1 MNFPTLFKLDQNGK
15 VRQWTIKVSGNS
27 YHMESGV
34 VGGAITVSKPT
45 YSKAKNVG
53 RSNAT
58 TAEEQA
64 QLDAKRRWD
73 SRVENGAVTDIET
86 AKKGVDLPFFK
97 PMLANGYNQKKI
109 EFPMWS
115 QPKLD
120 GIRCIVRLEDGVIVA
135 RSRNGKVIDCVEH
148 IKKSTKLVFDE
159 YPNAIL
165 DGELYNHDLKDNF
178 NKITSLV
185 RKQRPTN
192 PEKIKQFEETALVEA
207 KDTIQYWV
215 YDVLTNETHT
225 FLERKKTLGFMVK
238 IMTNS
243 TSVVLVPTIKV
254 NSFEELDELYGS
266 YLSEG
271 YEGQILRKDS
281 VYESKR
287 THSLLKRKEFQ
298 DGEYL
303 VVGMQEGDGNRTGT
317 AKNLICQCEKTGK
330 QFSSNIKAS
339 WERLTEMLKNRDQII
354 GKKATIQYFNL
365 TPDGIPRFPYAIEI
379 RDYE

>member
-1 MNFPTLFKLDQNGK
+1 
-15 VRQWTIKVSGNS
+15 
-27 YHMESGV
+27 
-34 VGGAITVSKPT
+34 
-45 YSKAKNVG
+45 
-53 RSNAT
+53 
-58 TAEEQA
+58 
-64 QLDAKRRWD
+64 
-73 SRVENGAVTDIET
+73 
-86 AKKGVDLPFFK
+86 
-97 PMLANGYNQKKI
+97 
-109 EFPMWS
+109 
-115 QPKLD
+115 
-120 GIRCIVRLEDGVIVA
+120 
-135 RSRNGKVIDCVEH
+135 
-148 IKKSTKLVFDE
+148 
-159 YPNAIL
+159 
-165 DGELYNHDLKDNF
+165 
-178 NKITSLV
+178 
-185 RKQRPTN
+185 
-192 PEKIKQFEETALVEA
+192 
-207 KDTIQYWV
+207 
-215 YDVLTNETHT
+215 
-225 FLERKKTLGFMVK
+225 MVK

-339 WERLTEMLKNRDQII
+339 WERLTEMLENRDQII